1 MKINSFSIS
10 KSLSDIK
17 RSRVG
22 KNDGYE
28 VEKQVK
34 DEIALLE
41 KQLSKLKS
49 TLKDSTDVTSPEQNI
64 EGPETSSEGGINHT
78 IQSLVNTDTYKNIT
92 MEDGFKIMGYFIEK
106 GYKEGYPWKLF
117 KKSADDKM
125 EKINPLQAVERLSRG
140 EEILMEPTR
149 RMDFNL
155 SASELGVIA
164 SVANPQ
170 SALLSSM
177 MYLSTT
183 NSMKHEI
190 KLGPSVYIRN
200 LGELKLLKDLYDPA
214 SSVSEKN
221 KESKTANDL
230 SRFLMASSSNL
241 PWRTLKNDNDIKTG
255 DIIKGSLKKGIM
267 WALCGMGAGAVI
279 GGVGGAVIQNLSSH
293 AIGWMGAAVAS
304 MVTGAT
310 AGTLGLMRGAGEVK
324 KGKDINAFEALDR
337 VLKDKPVILQKQEL
351 RGIGIPVFGTINY
364 LKDYEEQ
371 VVITG
376 AEQLKLFSKILQEE
390 NFEKADNK

>member
-1 MKINSFSIS
+1 MKINSFSMS
-10 KSLSDIK
+10 TSPGDIK
-17 RSRVG
+17 RSTVN
-22 KNDGYE
+22 KNDGDK

-41 KQLSKLKS
+41 KQLSDLKS
-49 TLKDSTDVTSPEQNI
+49 TLKDSQTGVSPEQDT
-64 EGPETSSEGGINHT
+64 GRLETSGGSAVNHT
-78 IQSLVNTDTYKNIT
+78 IQTLVNTDAYKNIT
-92 MEDGFKIMGYFIEK
+92 LEDGFKIIGYFVEK

-117 KKSADDKM
+117 KKSEDGKM
-125 EKINPLQAVERLSRG
+125 EKINALQAVERLSRG
-140 EEILMEPTR
+140 EEIVMEPIR
-149 RMDFNL
+149 RMDVNL

-200 LGELKLLKDLYDPA
+200 LSELKLLRDLYDPS
-214 SSVSEKN
+214 SSVSAKN
-221 KESKTANDL
+221 EESKTANDL
-230 SRFLMASSSNL
+230 SRFLMASNSNL
-241 PWRTLKNDNDIKTG
+241 PWRILKNDHDIKTG

-279 GGVGGAVIQNLSSH
+279 GGVGGALIQNLSSH
-293 AIGWMGAAVAS
+293 AIGWMGAAGAS
-304 MVTGAT
+304 IIAGGA
-310 AGTLGLMRGAGEVK
+310 AGALGLMRGAGEVK
-324 KGKDINAFEALDR
+324 KGKYINAFEALDR
-337 VLKDKPVILQKQEL
+337 VLKDKPIILQKQEL
-351 RGIGIPVFGTINY
+351 RGVGIPVFGTINY

-371 VVITG
+371 NIITG
-376 AEQLKLFSKILQEE
+376 AEQLKLFSKILPDE
-390 NFEKADNK
+390 NFEKAGNK

>member
-1 MKINSFSIS
+1 MQINSL
-10 KSLSDIK
+10 SLLKCGSDIK
-17 RSRVG
+17 RITVD
-22 KNDGYE
+22 KQDGDK

-41 KQLSKLKS
+41 KQLASLKS
-49 TLKDSTDVTSPEQNI
+49 TLKDSADAISPGEDAAI
-64 EGPETSSEGGINHT
+64 PETSGGSEVNHT
-78 IQSLVNTDTYKNIT
+78 IQSLISTDGYKNISL
-92 MEDGFKIMGYFIEK
+92 EDGFKIIGYFVEK

-117 KKSADDKM
+117 KKSEDGKM
-125 EKINPLQAVERLSRG
+125 EKINALQAVEKLSRG
-140 EEILMEPTR
+140 EEIIMEPTR
-149 RMDFNL
+149 RMDVNL
-155 SASELGVIA
+155 SASELGVLA

-214 SSVSEKN
+214 SCVSAEKE
-221 KESKTANDL
+221 ESRTANDL

-241 PWRTLKNDNDIKTG
+241 PWRILKNDHDIKTG
-255 DIIKGSLKKGIM
+255 DILKGSLKKGMIWTLM
-267 WALCGMGAGAVI
+267 GMGAGAVI
-279 GGVGGAVIQNLSSH
+279 GGVGGALLQSIASH
-293 AIGWMGAAVAS
+293 GTGWLGAAACSVLAG
-304 MVTGAT
+304 GA
-310 AGTLGLMRGAGEVK
+310 AGAVGLIRGGKEVM

-337 VLKDKPVILQKQEL
+337 VLKDKPIILQKQEL
-351 RGIGIPVFGTINY
+351 RGVGIPVLGTINY

-371 VVITG
+371 NVITG
-376 AEQLKLFSKILQEE
+376 AEQLKLFSKILPEE
-390 NFEKADNK
+390 NFEKNVNK